1 MYIRLIIVCLA
12 FASPTTAQQI
22 YKCAD
27 GEQLS
32 YQSQP
37 CANQPLASWDASPVS
52 PPLDTRMHSKK
63 ANERILP
70 VSRGTNA
77 DRRIIAGDRQ
87 TRSAVVRRKD
97 PCEQA
102 RAQRGLAYERAGLKR
117 SFRLSS
123 HWDNRVQQACAG
135 S

>member
-1 MYIRLIIVCLA
+1 MHIRLVLVCLA
-12 FASPTTAQQI
+12 LASPTAAQQI

-32 YQSQP
+32 YQSEP
-37 CANQPLASWDASPVS
+37 CANQPLASWDASLLS
-52 PPLDTRMHSKK
+52 PPSDTRVHSKR

-70 VSRGTNA
+70 VSRGTNT

-97 PCEQA
+97 PCKQA
-102 RAQRGLAYERAGLKR
+102 RAQRALAYERAGLKR
-117 SFRLSS
+117 SFQLSS
-123 HWDNRVQQACAG
+123 RWDNRVQQACAG